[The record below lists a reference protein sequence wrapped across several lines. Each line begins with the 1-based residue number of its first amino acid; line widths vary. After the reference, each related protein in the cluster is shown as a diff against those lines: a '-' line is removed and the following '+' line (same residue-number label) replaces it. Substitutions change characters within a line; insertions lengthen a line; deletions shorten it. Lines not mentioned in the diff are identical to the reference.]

1 MHSTVV
7 AQCAAC
13 RYADAVPEAIPVHK
27 QLLDVM
33 NGNVEYDA
41 SSCKPSSRLPSKS
54 LDEHARGLAPQ
65 FLASPCARHC
75 AEAGLPFLTIV
86 AVHHNIAS

>member
-1 MHSTVV
+1 MPARQWHALFCSSLV
-7 AQCAAC
+7 CAAC

-41 SSCKPSSRLPSKS
+41 SSCRPSSHLPSKS

-65 FLASPCARHC
+65 FLQALAPDTVLRQT
-75 AEAGLPFLTIV
+75 FLFMR
-86 AVHHNIAS
+86 